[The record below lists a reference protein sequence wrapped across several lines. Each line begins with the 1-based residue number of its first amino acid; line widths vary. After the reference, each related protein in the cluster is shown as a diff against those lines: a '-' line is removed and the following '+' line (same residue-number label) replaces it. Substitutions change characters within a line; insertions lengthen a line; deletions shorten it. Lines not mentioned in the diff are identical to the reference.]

1 MISSLQPHRCLA
13 SLPPFPDGSDQ
24 VRLLQLC
31 KCSVPQLY
39 QKLKLDTR
47 LYYAHTLIH
56 ASHVL
61 STQVV
66 LMTVGPDQPRCCGQ
80 WELSY
85 SGVAGDRS

>member
-56 ASHVL
+56 VL

-66 LMTVGPDQPRCCGQ
+66 LMTVGPT
-80 WELSY
+80 
-85 SGVAGDRS
+85 